1 MSCTHSLGTN
11 PPSVTVVCW
20 PGKRADVL
28 VRGVDGRGSDVTT
41 DSVGTVLGAP
51 AGNVVDVVDD
61 EDVDV
66 DSDTVELVVV
76 EAAAAV
82 RAAAS
87 AANCET

>member
-1 MSCTHSLGTN
+1 M
-11 PPSVTVVCW
+11 
-20 PGKRADVL
+20 
-28 VRGVDGRGSDVTT
+28 RGLEGRGNDVTA
-41 DSVGTVLGAP
+41 DSVGAVLGAP

-61 EDVDV
+61 EDVVV
-66 DSDTVELVVV
+66 DSGTVELVVV